1 MRNELDF
8 AEHSNLLS
16 EGLFADEVI
25 LALSRFSQTKQLGE
39 QERNAL
45 EKTKDFLSKVIEG
58 GNFLTG
64 VPSALDAVSAKA
76 FRNAVDAVSIRVFSK
91 SDFLQYVNELQST
104 VTKIL
109 ANENVTNEK
118 LAEVNI
124 FFSSYSLM
132 QFQRSRG
139 MLESV

>member
-64 VPSALDAVSAKA
+64 VSLALYVLSAKT
-76 FRNAVDAVSIRVFSK
+76 FRNAQVFSK

-109 ANENVTNEK
+109 ANEHVTNEE

-124 FFSSYSLM
+124 FFSRYSLM

>member
-25 LALSRFSQTKQLGE
+25 LALLRFSQTKQLGE

-64 VPSALDAVSAKA
+64 VSEALYVVSAKA
-76 FRNAVDAVSIRVFSK
+76 FRNAVHAESIRVFSK

-109 ANENVTNEK
+109 ANEYVTNEE

-124 FFSSYSLM
+124 FFSRYSLM

>member
-64 VPSALDAVSAKA
+64 VSLALYQVSAKA
-76 FRNAVDAVSIRVFSK
+76 FRNAQVFSK

-109 ANENVTNEK
+109 ANEHVTNEE

-124 FFSSYSLM
+124 FFSRYSLM

>member
-25 LALSRFSQTKQLGE
+25 LALSRFSRTKQLGE

-45 EKTKDFLSKVIEG
+45 EKTKDFLSKVIEE

-64 VPSALDAVSAKA
+64 VSLALYVLSAKA
-76 FRNAVDAVSIRVFSK
+76 FRNAQVFSK

-109 ANENVTNEK
+109 ANEHVTNEE

-124 FFSSYSLM
+124 FFSRYSLM

>member
-58 GNFLTG
+58 GKFLTG
-64 VPSALDAVSAKA
+64 VSLALYQVSAKA
-76 FRNAVDAVSIRVFSK
+76 FRNAQVFSK

-109 ANENVTNEK
+109 ANEHVTNEE

-124 FFSSYSLM
+124 FFSRYSLM

>member
-64 VPSALDAVSAKA
+64 VSLALYVVSAKA
-76 FRNAVDAVSIRVFSK
+76 FRNAQVFSK

-109 ANENVTNEK
+109 ANEHVTNEE

-124 FFSSYSLM
+124 FFSRYSLM

>member
-25 LALSRFSQTKQLGE
+25 LALFRFSQTKQLGE

-64 VPSALDAVSAKA
+64 VSKALYVVSAKA
-76 FRNAVDAVSIRVFSK
+76 FRNAQVFSK

-109 ANENVTNEK
+109 ANEHVTNEE

-124 FFSSYSLM
+124 FFSRYSLM

>member
-64 VPSALDAVSAKA
+64 VSLALYVLSAKA
-76 FRNAVDAVSIRVFSK
+76 FRNAQVFSK

-109 ANENVTNEK
+109 ANEYVTNEE

-124 FFSSYSLM
+124 FFSRYSLM

>member
-45 EKTKDFLSKVIEG
+45 AKKQAFLFKVIEL

-64 VPSALDAVSAKA
+64 VSLALYVVSAKA
-76 FRNAVDAVSIRVFSK
+76 FRNAQVFSK

-109 ANENVTNEK
+109 ANEHVTNEE

-124 FFSSYSLM
+124 FFSRYSLM

>member
-64 VPSALDAVSAKA
+64 VSLALYVLSAKA
-76 FRNAVDAVSIRVFSK
+76 FRNAQVFSK

-109 ANENVTNEK
+109 ANEHVTNEE

-124 FFSSYSLM
+124 FFSRYSLM